1 MECPEVS
8 EPTIPQSKGLIPN
21 ALRFPAT
28 FAAPPKCNDSCS
40 KSITGTGAS
49 GEILVTL
56 PQKYLSNMM
65 SPTTAIEE
73 PLQDCKISFARSD
86 VIVCMVPSLTVE
98 KTNNVITIQKKSKLQ
113 K

>member
-1 MECPEVS
+1 
-8 EPTIPQSKGLIPN
+8 
-21 ALRFPAT
+21 
-28 FAAPPKCNDSCS
+28 
-40 KSITGTGAS
+40 
-49 GEILVTL
+49 
-56 PQKYLSNMM
+56 M